1 MVNHIIY
8 VSISNILRTYSNNIK
23 LYFSVELIQTNP
35 QMFNDGQPRRS
46 SDTSMQSTV
55 SGLIDNVPITT
66 ITARMFILYTV
77 LTV

>member
-1 MVNHIIY
+1 M
-8 VSISNILRTYSNNIK
+8 T
-23 LYFSVELIQTNP
+23 FSVELIQTNP

-66 ITARMFILYTV
+66 ITARMLIFLHEGSSMIYCLYFSPTTLV
-77 LTV
+77 GFKTT